1 MLWHKIQVH
10 LHFRFSLA
18 CKKNGDV
25 IFPTSKILHFQWCG
39 AYTLGLSE
47 IFNDRVLMKQQTKLH
62 NMAAFPLLK
71 PYMHH
76 LIICYHLCL
85 PVIFDKLWNVS
96 CQFRVIVTVLGV
108 GSLHCEVRWRV
119 GHR

>member
-1 MLWHKIQVH
+1 MLLYLPIHFHPTALLMVSRIYVLWHKIQVH

-25 IFPTSKILHFQWCG
+25 TFPTSKFLHFQWCG

-62 NMAAFPLLK
+62 NMAAFPPPQTIYASSDHMLPPLLTS
-71 PYMHH
+71 Y
-76 LIICYHLCL
+76 L
-85 PVIFDKLWNVS
+85 
-96 CQFRVIVTVLGV
+96 
-108 GSLHCEVRWRV
+108 
-119 GHR
+119 